1 MSELF
6 TSIKYEISANS
17 SLKVTITITI
27 TITIII
33 SIMQKLLKCRK
44 NSVYHAG
51 NHETVGNQKRGLF
64 AAVFTTIAA
73 ISPSGVST

>member
-17 SLKVTITITI
+17 SLKVTITI